1 MNISDE
7 KIKNLISM
15 ASKNLGISETEFK
28 NNLKN
33 KNFKDEKIN
42 DLLNNPKKAQEML
55 EQPQIKKLISKFLE
69 TE

>member
-15 ASKNLGISETEFK
+15 ASKGLGISETELK

-42 DLLNNPKKAQEML
+42 DLLNNPKKAQAML

-69 TE
+69 AE

>member
-7 KIKNLISM
+7 KIKSLISM
-15 ASKNLGISETEFK
+15 ASKSLGVSEEELK

-33 KNFKDEKIN
+33 KNFKDNKIN
-42 DLLNNPKKAQEML
+42 DLLNNPEKAKAML
-55 EQPQIKKLISKFLE
+55 EQPQIKKLIGKFLG